1 MHHGDF
7 AHEKKRCLET
17 ACTYFIGN
25 ITCITPLSLTELVNI
40 AANAA
45 FVKEVETAR
54 MILVGEQLARCRDR
68 NNPYNNWLN
77 QPSKQA
83 MMQPDP
89 CLYLEKKYTYLQ
101 QKLAGATTSDLAAI
115 QAAARSNAPTA
126 QDLAAAPAPQL
137 ATAYDPPQNTDPAIP
152 ESEAIV
158 HSPGSQNTWSPTS
171 LEETMCMIADELDQ
185 MQAAQTAAIQT
196 QIQQILI
203 DLEGNA
209 KLAKRWWCW
218 GKVKYKHHGIHFQPP
233 NQDWIGRWIP

>member
-7 AHEKKRCLET
+7 AQRKKKCSEIECISLH
-17 ACTYFIGN
+17 GN
-25 ITCITPLSLTELVNI
+25 IICMTPLLFTELVNM

-54 MILVGEQLARCRDR
+54 MLLVGEQLARCREK

-77 QPSKQA
+77 QPSRQA

-89 CLYLEKKYTYLQ
+89 CLYLAKKHHYLQ
-101 QKLAGATTSDLAAI
+101 QKLAGATTEDIVAV
-115 QAAARSNAPTA
+115 QEGARSNAPTA

-137 ATAYDPPQNTDPAIP
+137 HTAYDPVGNTDPAIP
-152 ESEAIV
+152 ESEMIV

-171 LEETMCMIADELDQ
+171 LEEAMEMIAAELDQ
-185 MQAAQTAAIQT
+185 MEVAQTAL
-196 QIQQILI
+196 QIQIQNILV

-209 KLAKRWWCW
+209 RLARLWWCW
-218 GKVKYKHHGIHFQPP
+218 GTRKHKKTGIRFQPP
-233 NQDWIGRWIP
+233 NATWIGRWTP